1 MKFRYSLTS
10 DVIYIPCYVH
20 LVLYALVFC
29 TTIGNK
35 VDTERNPNE
44 VDTDTFF
51 HFQNASETNKG
62 TNLWQKQVIIPKNP
76 VVYRLKRL
84 SAEVV
89 MDNFQI
95 NRDTIIRTQDSRA
108 LGAKYL
114 NETELPTNEDCIYWC
129 WKVPK
134 CNVAV
139 YEEKTRGSCY
149 LFDCGTNDDFLC
161 KFTSHGYYT
170 SSILRISQH
179 PYDLSQWGA
188 QVKHEHDLTKFQKP
202 TKSPPVSSQSFV
214 LPVNHP
220 VTKQESEVESSSVGF
235 STVSP
240 SGKQSLEGIKNRQK
254 ETNTESHC
262 RHYQFQCHNSSECIA
277 IYNVCDGIPQCL
289 DGSDEG
295 KDLQCPYPV
304 SIITEPAHPVSNPSE
319 NFIQNGQ
326 HLSPLI
332 AVHQVNGQQ
341 QAVRPDHV
349 PLQHS
354 EVSQVVKVSSE
365 RQPSGNWGQQNGAS
379 GNFQKESLPYHA
391 ENQLF
396 QSSHPSAFSHKHSNF
411 LAANSNYNH
420 LNYPKQWSVYYNK
433 PYDQQIEQLPQ
444 QELDYSRYQ
453 NGYYDHHYN
462 GGGQN
467 NQGIDQGQYW
477 PGDSNGHNMELGY
490 QLPVREGL
498 PQQQREPVSQDQ
510 GMLMYPQRQWL
521 DSSNPQKT
529 PYMPGAKSYPQ
540 NNDQHV
546 AKVMDQSS
554 QPQVP
559 ASGYIDEHPYIV
571 PQTEYE
577 RPSLSQS
584 QVEQQQPY
592 LRPQAQQPLMNYQ
605 RQPSVLAGRDRNLN
619 LKQNHQDLQSLNVE
633 NDQAYQPVV
642 AVPHEKINHHQKLQK
657 VVTTMSA
664 VLEDSLSGSS
674 PIPKKKMGHEM
685 SQGKS
690 SHEERDPVI
699 SEYKMTL
706 SALEESSR
714 THAHQSNSAVLALT
728 LGLCITALLLV
739 LVGCRMRTI
748 RRRFGKRGRSS
759 LAHDADYLVNG
770 MYL

>member
-1 MKFRYSLTS
+1 MKFRYSLNS
-10 DVIYIPCYVH
+10 DVIYIPCYVQ
-20 LVLYALVFC
+20 LVLFGLVFC
-29 TTIGNK
+29 TTTSISNNK
-35 VDTERNPNE
+35 VDTVRNPNQ
-44 VDTDTFF
+44 VDTGMFYQ
-51 HFQNASETNKG
+51 FQNASDTNRPRG

-76 VVYRLKRL
+76 AVYRLKRL

-89 MDNFQI
+89 LDNFQI

-188 QVKHEHDLTKFQKP
+188 QVKHEHDLTKLQKP
-202 TKSPPVSSQSFV
+202 TKSPQLSSQSSV
-214 LPVNHP
+214 PPVNDP
-220 VTKQESEVESSSVGF
+220 VTKQESVLESSSVGL
-235 STVSP
+235 STASP
-240 SGKQSLEGIKNRQK
+240 SEKQSLDGIKNRQK
-254 ETNTESHC
+254 GTSTESHC

-277 IYNVCDGIPQCL
+277 IYNVCDGIPQCM

-295 KDLQCPYPV
+295 KDLQCPGPGGCLHAP
-304 SIITEPAHPVSNPSE
+304 PAAAW
-319 NFIQNGQ
+319 NF
-326 HLSPLI
+326 
-332 AVHQVNGQQ
+332 A
-341 QAVRPDHV
+341 
-349 PLQHS
+349 
-354 EVSQVVKVSSE
+354 
-365 RQPSGNWGQQNGAS
+365 
-379 GNFQKESLPYHA
+379 LPMK
-391 ENQLF
+391 
-396 QSSHPSAFSHKHSNF
+396 SMGSHPSAFSHKHSNF

-444 QELDYSRYQ
+444 QDLDYSRYQ
-453 NGYYDHHYN
+453 NGYYNHHYH

-467 NQGIDQGQYW
+467 NQGLDQGQYW
-477 PGDSNGHNMELGY
+477 SGDNSGQNMELGY
-490 QLPVREGL
+490 QLPVREGV

-510 GMLMYPQRQWL
+510 GMLMYPQRPWL
-521 DSSNPQKT
+521 DNSNPQKA
-529 PYMPGAKSYPQ
+529 PYMPGGKSYPQ

-559 ASGYIDEHPYIV
+559 ASNYINEHPYIV
-571 PQTEYE
+571 SQAEYE
-577 RPSLSQS
+577 HPSLTQS

-592 LRPQAQQPLMNYQ
+592 LRPQAQQPLVDYQ
-605 RQPSVLAGRDRNLN
+605 RPPNVQGGRDRNQN
-619 LKQNHQDLQSLNVE
+619 LKQNNQGSQSQNVG
-633 NDQAYQPVV
+633 NDPVYQPVV

-664 VLEDSLSGSS
+664 MHEDSLSRSS
-674 PIPKKKMGHEM
+674 PAPNKKTEPDM

-690 SHEERDPVI
+690 SHKERDPVI

-706 SALEESSR
+706 SDLEESSR